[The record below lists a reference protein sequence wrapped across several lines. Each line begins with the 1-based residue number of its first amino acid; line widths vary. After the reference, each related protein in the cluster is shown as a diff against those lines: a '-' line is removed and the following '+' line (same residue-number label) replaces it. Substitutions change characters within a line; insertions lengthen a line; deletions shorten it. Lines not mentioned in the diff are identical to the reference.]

1 MELNIIDLHGRTDV
15 TSLNNA
21 LQPVV
26 TALTALL
33 PLLPFLILLKGAVLL
48 GNVKHLIDAVHACFR
63 YFSPHSEDMPGAGH
77 PRAVFPMQT
86 LLTPACAGLLLK
98 DKLGALHGTP
108 VYTQQLPRPSPGS
121 YFNTRDHSE
130 LHDLVPAR
138 LVHHVAAPPSPYQR
152 RVDTGLVGVGR
163 VDRAVLEDH
172 AAAQTQAKT
181 YQQLMAELEAAG
193 PRPRPHTASGGF
205 WDSLLTL
212 G

>member
-33 PLLPFLILLKGAVLL
+33 PLLPFLILLKGAFLL
-48 GNVKHLIDAVHACFR
+48 GNVKHLICNQRRGDPL
-63 YFSPHSEDMPGAGH
+63 SPHSEAMPGAGY
-77 PRAVFPMQT
+77 PRAVFTMQT

-98 DKLGALHGTP
+98 EKLGALHGTP

>member
-1 MELNIIDLHGRTDV
+1 M
-15 TSLNNA
+15 
-21 LQPVV
+21 
-26 TALTALL
+26 
-33 PLLPFLILLKGAVLL
+33 
-48 GNVKHLIDAVHACFR
+48 
-63 YFSPHSEDMPGAGH
+63 
-77 PRAVFPMQT
+77 
-86 LLTPACAGLLLK
+86 
-98 DKLGALHGTP
+98 
-108 VYTQQLPRPSPGS
+108 
-121 YFNTRDHSE
+121 
-130 LHDLVPAR
+130 PAR

-205 WDSLLTL
+205 WDSLFRL

>member
-1 MELNIIDLHGRTDV
+1 
-15 TSLNNA
+15 
-21 LQPVV
+21 
-26 TALTALL
+26 
-33 PLLPFLILLKGAVLL
+33 
-48 GNVKHLIDAVHACFR
+48 
-63 YFSPHSEDMPGAGH
+63 
-77 PRAVFPMQT
+77 MQT

-98 DKLGALHGTP
+98 EKLGALHGTP

-163 VDRAVLEDH
+163 VDTAVLEDH